1 MWKSNSATRVLLTLC
16 TFPTHWVSPRQE
28 TTASENSNNVSLQ
41 STSINNVTLHA
52 LSYGGQLV
60 MRSKRCAVQNQ
71 RITLMF
77 EFRREATAS
86 SVPGLL
92 CQSGRRRPEN
102 VSTLTSLVILGRR
115 RRMSIFLSFL
125 LFYGLMVGK
134 YALICTMEIQKIHV
148 VVHIFSGF
156 ALFTELMWVYRG
168 VESLCKLLTANK
180 VLFDLPTKILS
191 ILKVVSVESLAGND
205 FSERGTQAEAHCER
219 NLNRQL
225 WSIRRKLKHRC
236 SRNFCRH
243 YHKSWWR

>member
-1 MWKSNSATRVLLTLC
+1 M
-16 TFPTHWVSPRQE
+16 
-28 TTASENSNNVSLQ
+28 
-41 STSINNVTLHA
+41 TLHA

-134 YALICTMEIQKIHV
+134 YALICTMEIQKIHM

-156 ALFTELMWVYRG
+156 ALFTELM
-168 VESLCKLLTANK
+168 
-180 VLFDLPTKILS
+180 
-191 ILKVVSVESLAGND
+191 
-205 FSERGTQAEAHCER
+205 
-219 NLNRQL
+219 
-225 WSIRRKLKHRC
+225 
-236 SRNFCRH
+236 
-243 YHKSWWR
+243 